1 MSARLLISC
10 LFFSLLLG
18 RVDGRQAGLPPD
30 ISWILKDAAQFPDD
44 RLQAVQRG
52 EVISRTSSS
61 EGDSE
66 AAVVAA
72 VRIKAAKE
80 LTASYFRQILDF
92 EDGEVTVRHVNF
104 SQPPRL
110 SDLARLSLDD
120 DDRRDL
126 RECRP
131 ANCSVRIGAAGAKE
145 VGSAVDWKAPDA
157 AAQAD
162 AWARNRLLAYVTAYL
177 ARGDAALVT
186 YNDKSNEVPLQREWA
201 GIVENSPALKA
212 YAPALQQYL
221 TQFPK
226 TVLRGVRDEVF
237 WDRQHLTGLRPIV
250 GVTHIMT
257 WTDPARPDRIVIAQK
272 QIYASHYFYGGLS
285 VTLVMQDPKDTN
297 PPATYVVYFNRSR
310 GDLLKGGFGGMRR
323 RLAEQAVTSS
333 AEDLL
338 GRMKQQLEK

>member
-1 MSARLLISC
+1 MSGRLLISTM
-10 LFFSLLLG
+10 LLSLLLG
-18 RVDGRQAGLPPD
+18 GAGGGQAGLPPD
-30 ISWILKDAAQFPDD
+30 ISWILKDAAQFTDD

-52 EVISRTSSS
+52 EVISRTSTSD
-61 EGDSE
+61 GDTE
-66 AAVVAA
+66 AAVIAA

-80 LTASYFRQILDF
+80 LTASYFRQIVDF
-92 EDGEVTVRHVNF
+92 EDGETTLRHVNF

-131 ANCSVRIGAAGAKE
+131 GNCSVRIGSAGAKE
-145 VGSAVDWKAPDA
+145 VGSAIDWNSPGA
-157 AAQAD
+157 AAHAD
-162 AWARNRLLAYVTAYL
+162 AWARNRLLTYVTNYL
-177 ARGDAALVT
+177 ANGDSALVT
-186 YNDKSNEVPLQREWA
+186 YNDKSNEVPLHREWTA
-201 GIVENSPALKA
+201 IVTNSPALKA

-226 TVLRGVRDEVF
+226 VVLRGVRDEVF
-237 WDRQHLTGLRPIV
+237 WDQQKLSGLRPIL

-257 WTDPARPDRIVIAQK
+257 WTDPAHPDRIIIAQK

-285 VTLVMQDPKDTN
+285 VTLVLQDSNDTN

-310 GDLLKGGFGGMRR
+310 GDMLKGGFGGLRR
-323 RLAEQAVTSS
+323 RVAEQAVTSA

-338 GRMKQQLEK
+338 GSMKKQLEK

>member
-1 MSARLLISC
+1 MSGRLLIST
-10 LFFSLLLG
+10 LLLSLLFG
-18 RVDGRQAGLPPD
+18 RAGGGQSGLPPD
-30 ISWILKDAAQFPDD
+30 ISWILKEAAQFPDD

-52 EVISRTSSS
+52 EVISRTSTS
-61 EGDSE
+61 ERDTE
-66 AAVVAA
+66 AAVIAA

-80 LTASYFRQILDF
+80 LTASYFRQIVDY
-92 EDGEVTVRHVNF
+92 EDGETTLRHVNF

-131 ANCSVRIGAAGAKE
+131 GDCSVRIGAAGARE
-145 VGSAVDWKAPDA
+145 IGSAVDWKSPDA

-162 AWARNRLLAYVTAYL
+162 AWARNRLLAYVINYL
-177 ARGDAALVT
+177 ANGDSALVT
-186 YNDKSNEVPLQREWA
+186 YNDKSKEVPLHREWTA
-201 GIVENSPALKA
+201 IVTNSPALKA

-226 TVLRGVRDEVF
+226 AVLRGVRDEVF
-237 WDRQHLTGLRPIV
+237 WDVQKLSSLRPIL

-257 WTDPARPDRIVIAQK
+257 WTDPAHPDRIIIAQK

-285 VTLVMQDPKDTN
+285 VTVVLQDPNSN

-310 GDLLKGGFGGMRR
+310 GDLLKGGFGGLRR
-323 RLAEQAVTSS
+323 RVAEQAVASA

-338 GRMKQQLEK
+338 GSMKAQLEK

>member
-1 MSARLLISC
+1 MLGRLFISS
-10 LFFSLLLG
+10 LLVSLLLG
-18 RVDGRQAGLPPD
+18 PASGEQAGLPPD
-30 ISWILKDAAQFPDD
+30 VSWILKDAAQFSDD

-52 EVISRTSSS
+52 EVISRTTAS
-61 EGDSE
+61 EGDAE

-72 VRIKAAKE
+72 VRINAAKE
-80 LTASYFRQILDF
+80 LTASYFRQIVDF
-92 EDGEVTVRHVNF
+92 EDGQVTLRHVNF
-104 SQPPRL
+104 GQPPRL
-110 SDLARLSLDD
+110 SDLTRLSLDD

-131 ANCSVRIGAAGAKE
+131 GNCNVRIGSAGARE
-145 VGSAVDWKAPDA
+145 IGSAVDWNGPDA

-177 ARGDAALVT
+177 AKGDSALVT

-201 GIVENSPALKA
+201 GIVANSPALKA

-226 TVLRGVRDEVF
+226 VVLRGVRDEVF
-237 WDRQHLTGLRPIV
+237 WDRQQLTGLRPIL

-285 VTLVMQDPKDTN
+285 VTLILQDPKDTN

-310 GDLLKGGFGGMRR
+310 GDLLKGGFGGIRR